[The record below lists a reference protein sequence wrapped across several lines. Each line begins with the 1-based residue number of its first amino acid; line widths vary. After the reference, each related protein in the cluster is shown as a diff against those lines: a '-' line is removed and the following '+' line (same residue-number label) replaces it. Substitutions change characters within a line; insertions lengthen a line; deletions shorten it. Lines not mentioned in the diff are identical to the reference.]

1 MQQCFVVAILAVAIL
16 AVAILA
22 TVLPAAGK
30 GYMGKKDIVDRPYF
44 SDCERFAELM
54 NVALYYG
61 KRVILPEDLILQKR
75 KYPSLSNNCSET
87 ERDVLMKDARRNI
100 YYGIE
105 IETESD
111 YSMPQR
117 VMAYDACEYEYQ
129 MKELDRGHRDRKDYQ
144 GYRERKSR
152 MKESD
157 FLLPTVTVV
166 LYLREGHWEGR
177 RELSQMFRVP
187 GESRKLLGGNLHDYT
202 FPLIEADHVNPE
214 DYNTDLK
221 EFFRAMQCRRDRE
234 KLKELFRTEA
244 FQHLST
250 ETEHTIARHLR
261 IERLIRKMEREEVPM
276 CKAFD
281 DLMKEERREGR
292 REGKQEGRREG
303 KREGRREEKI
313 RIIRQMVKEGLD
325 ESLIRRMTKCTK
337 EELAE
342 AGRPA

>member
-1 MQQCFVVAILAVAIL
+1 MR
-16 AVAILA
+16 
-22 TVLPAAGK
+22 
-30 GYMGKKDIVDRPYF
+30 KKDIVDRPYF

-54 NVALYYG
+54 NVALYHG
-61 KRVILPEDLILQKR
+61 ERVLRAEDLVLQRR
-75 KYPSLSNNCSET
+75 KYLSLSSTYGEM
-87 ERDVLMKDARRNI
+87 ERDVLMKDARQNI

-117 VMAYDACEYEYQ
+117 VMAYDTCEYEYQ
-129 MKELDRGHRDRKDYQ
+129 MKQLDRGHRDRKDYQ

-157 FLLPTVTVV
+157 YLLPTVTVV
-166 LYLREGHWEGR
+166 LYLKEGHWEGR
-177 RELSQMFRVP
+177 RKLSQLFRVS
-187 GESRKLLGGNLHDYT
+187 GESRKLLGGKLHDYS

-214 DYNTDLK
+214 DYSTDLK
-221 EFFRAMQCRRDRE
+221 EFFQAMQCRRDRE
-234 KLKELFRTEA
+234 KLKALFQTEA
-244 FQHLST
+244 FQCLST
-250 ETEHTIARHLR
+250 ETAHTIARHLH
-261 IERLIRKMEREEVPM
+261 IERLIYKMEREELPM

-281 DLMKEERREGR
+281 DLMKEERR
-292 REGKQEGRREG
+292 EGRREG

-325 ESLIRRMTKCTK
+325 ESLIRRMTKCTE
-337 EELAE
+337 EELTE